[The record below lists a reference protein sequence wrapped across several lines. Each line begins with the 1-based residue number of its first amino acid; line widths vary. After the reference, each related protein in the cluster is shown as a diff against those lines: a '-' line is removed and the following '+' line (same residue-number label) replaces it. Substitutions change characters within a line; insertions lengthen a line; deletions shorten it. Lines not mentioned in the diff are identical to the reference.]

1 MAIKVSG
8 TTVINDSRELNNI
21 TSVDATTVAAL
32 GSAGV
37 GGGGGVVSL
46 QASGGNITQGDIV
59 ALNSDGTITAI
70 DVAGGDDVLRS
81 VVNPSAPVDVTTP
94 YVTHI
99 LDTHYDSANSR
110 IVCLIRNPS
119 GYASAM
125 VGVISNGAVTSWT
138 TPVILRSNES
148 TDASHDSANL
158 VYNSS
163 SGFYLACF
171 NRSNGWVWHAA
182 FSVNSSNVITAHNEG
197 EVGNFYWPDL
207 ASSKCNWDSTYNRF
221 IGGGFSGNNNAF
233 RFMNFDWTT
242 SSSGFITQH
251 GQYTTSGYA
260 TKGNAVPGPNG
271 IIVAAFGDASTLQL
285 QAFWP
290 NTSGQPPNASSATS
304 NVNSASGT
312 LWNHPKIAYNSDD
325 EEYVLIYNLYDGN
338 GGYAVYAM
346 PFTFIQGS
354 GFTTNTPVQIAN
366 ESISS
371 SNQWDVVWSSDI
383 EQYTLVVDG
392 GSNGLDFPDGQ
403 MTTFTFTASASTGSV
418 SALTQ
423 GYQVT
428 TGANEIRMFYN
439 AALGTFG
446 HIWNTTDLFSSVQTR
461 VPKWVGIAKEN
472 ITSGSTGDI
481 FVLSGVSPDQSGLT
495 PRSTYYISPS
505 TNSLT
510 TTATDNYK
518 IGKALTS
525 TKLLITEGNA

>member
-8 TTVINDSRELNNI
+8 TTVIDDSRQLSNI
-21 TSVDATTVAAL
+21 ASVDATTVAAL

-46 QASGGNITQGDIV
+46 QASGGNISQGDIV
-59 ALNSDGTITAI
+59 ALNTDGTITAI
-70 DVAGGDDVLRS
+70 DVAGGDDILKS

-119 GYASAM
+119 GYAAAM

-138 TPVILRSNES
+138 TPVILRSS
-148 TDASHDSANL
+148 DTTDTSHDSANL

-163 SGFYLACF
+163 SGYYLACF

-207 ASSKCNWDSTYNRF
+207 AATRCNWDSSYNRF

-233 RFMNFDWTT
+233 QFKNFDWTT
-242 SSSGFITQH
+242 SSSNFIDEH
-251 GQYTTSGYA
+251 GAVSTTAYA
-260 TKGNAVPGPNG
+260 TKGGAVAGPNG
-271 IIVAAFGDASTLQL
+271 IIVAAFGDASTLQM

-290 NTSGQPPNASSATS
+290 NTIGSAPNYSSVTS

-312 LWNHPKIAYNSDD
+312 LWIHPKIAYNSDD
-325 EEYVLIYNLYDGN
+325 EEYVLIYNLYDGS

-346 PFTFIQGS
+346 PFTFTKSG

-383 EQYTLVVDG
+383 QQYTLVVDG
-392 GSNGLDFPDGQ
+392 GSNGLDFPDNQ
-403 MTTFTFTASASTGSV
+403 QTTFTFTASASTGSV

-428 TGANEIRMFYN
+428 TSPNEIRMFDN

-481 FVLSGVSPDQSGLT
+481 FVLSGVSPDQTGLT
-495 PRSTYYISPS
+495 PRSVYYISPS